1 VSFAQ
6 IYLDPRKR
14 GSAVEEEARRLME
27 KLNQPGVTT
36 DPGALGDRLLLLE
49 PQYDDLTQTDVAR
62 TFGTEFAESI
72 VTQPTGRWVG
82 PLASGYG
89 LHVVKIGAVRAGAMP
104 PLEDVR
110 PLVEREWSNVKR
122 QEISKSFYER
132 LRAKYAIT
140 VKMPEA
146 VKP

>member
-1 VSFAQ
+1 
-6 IYLDPRKR
+6 
-14 GSAVEEEARRLME
+14 
-27 KLNQPGVTT
+27 
-36 DPGALGDRLLLLE
+36 
-49 PQYDDLTQTDVAR
+49 
-62 TFGTEFAESI
+62 
-72 VTQPTGRWVG
+72 
-82 PLASGYG
+82 
-89 LHVVKIGAVRAGAMP
+89 MP